1 MTQLTP
7 HFSLSEFTDSDTAT
21 RLGIDNDAPLEV
33 VKNLKRTALGLELVR
48 ARLNNNA
55 IRISSGYRC
64 EALEKV
70 LCDGAYRAWCKLRGK
85 PINDQSWAEY
95 FARKSHSKGEAADF
109 TCPTAGTPEQLV
121 RILAG
126 SAVEFDQLIAEYTNV
141 ANGNGGWVH
150 ISFSDKP
157 RRQVLR
163 IDNQGTRSFT

>member
-7 HFSLSEFTDSDTAT
+7 HFTLEELTRSDTAA

-33 VKNLKRTALGLELVR
+33 TKAIKRTALGLEMVR
-48 ARLNNNA
+48 ARLNHNA
-55 IRISSGYRC
+55 ISISSGYRC

-70 LCDGAYRAWCKLRGK
+70 LCEKAYKAWCAKHGK
-85 PINDQSWAEY
+85 PVTTQSWAEY
-95 FARKSHSKGEAADF
+95 FARKSHSKGEAVDF

-126 SAVEFDQLIAEYTNV
+126 SAVDFDQLIAEYTDNPS
-141 ANGNGGWVH
+141 GGWVH
-150 ISFSDKP
+150 ISFSNNP

-163 IDNQGTRSFT
+163 IDNTGTRSFA